1 MITKMTN
8 MGKEK
13 EIHGLSKVPDSVI
26 ILAQL
31 EEIKKLKQKN
41 HEIVKKAKEREEHW
55 KAYTEKLL
63 KTVNG
68 DTDEEKKHL
77 QRQVRAIKKVDEDY
91 QFILEENQRL
101 RQKNEAL
108 RQRVKDLTE
117 DLGNKPVS
125 SGAPSR
131 KEVMRQF
138 NRMKNRR
145 AIMDTLGF
153 PYNEEMPI
161 AFNAVNF
168 FEWVRANRLWSNLYT
183 AMFQLK

>member
-1 MITKMTN
+1 
-8 MGKEK
+8 MGKDK
-13 EIHGLSKVPDSVI
+13 EVHGLSKVPDSVI
-26 ILAQL
+26 ILTQL
-31 EEIKKLKQKN
+31 DEIKSLKKKN
-41 HEIVKKAKEREEHW
+41 HEIIEKAKEREEHW
-55 KAYTEKLL
+55 KAYTDELL
-63 KTVNG
+63 KTIRTLQND
-68 DTDEEKKHL
+68 DTDEEKKFL
-77 QRQVRAIKKVDEDY
+77 QRQARAIKKVDEDY
-91 QFILEENQRL
+91 QLLLEENQRL

-108 RQRVKDLTE
+108 KQQVKELTE

-183 AMFQLK
+183 VMFQLK

>member
-1 MITKMTN
+1 
-8 MGKEK
+8 MGKDK
-13 EIHGLSKVPDSVI
+13 EVYGPSKVPDSVI
-26 ILAQL
+26 ILTQL

-41 HEIVKKAKEREEHW
+41 HEIVQKAKEREEHW
-55 KAYTEKLL
+55 KAYTEELL
-63 KTVNG
+63 KTING
-68 DTDEEKKHL
+68 DTDEEKKL
-77 QRQVRAIKKVDEDY
+77 RREVKAIKKANVDY
-91 QFILEENQRL
+91 QLILEENQRL
-101 RQKNEAL
+101 RKKNEVL
-108 RQRVKDLTE
+108 RQQVKDLTE

-183 AMFQLK
+183 AIEQLK

>member
-1 MITKMTN
+1 MTQRN
-8 MGKEK
+8 SKIHNFFKVYVDAINPIGIYLLHFLKWLLLGGLMG
-13 EIHGLSKVPDSVI
+13 IIGGLLGAGFHHALHFVTGVRLQFTWIVYLLPI
-26 ILAQL
+26 GGLLAVGL
-31 EEIKKLKQKN
+31 Y
-41 HEIVKKAKEREEHW
+41 R
-55 KAYTEKLL
+55 LL
-63 KTVNG
+63 
-68 DTDEEKKHL
+68 
-77 QRQVRAIKKVDEDY
+77 
-91 QFILEENQRL
+91 RL
-101 RQKNEAL
+101 RNNRGTNEIIDAVL
-108 RQRVKDLTE
+108 E
-117 DLGNKPVS
+117 NKPVS